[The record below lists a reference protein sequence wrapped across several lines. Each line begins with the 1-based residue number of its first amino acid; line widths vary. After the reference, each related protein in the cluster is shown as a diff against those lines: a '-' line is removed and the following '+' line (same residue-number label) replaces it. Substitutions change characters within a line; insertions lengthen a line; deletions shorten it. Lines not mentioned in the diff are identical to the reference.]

1 MQDEKLM
8 FSIIRA
14 SFNQRRKTLANALD
28 HCTQIGL
35 EKERLQECIQKMN
48 LPAAVRGEELTLEQF
63 GMLTDLLD
71 QHMHADHISLE

>member
-1 MQDEKLM
+1 
-8 FSIIRA
+8 
-14 SFNQRRKTLANALD
+14 
-28 HCTQIGL
+28 
-35 EKERLQECIQKMN
+35 MN